1 MTELEHKR
9 ESRKKQTGEEMTPCE
24 LVSEMLDKIPSSCF
38 SDPSKTFI
46 DPAAGNGNF
55 LVEVLSRK
63 LSHNHPPLQALS
75 TIYAT
80 ELMQD
85 NVDEMKTRLLDVL
98 LKHHPH
104 LSDADIQSA
113 KDIIDHNIICADAL
127 KFDFDN
133 WCKRPVRKAKSLF

>member
-9 ESRKKQTGEEMTPCE
+9 KYRKKITGEDFTSQE
-24 LVSEMLDKIPSSCF
+24 LVCEMLDRLPEDVWLPEKL
-38 SDPSKTFI
+38 FI

-55 LVEVLSRK
+55 LIEILKRK
-63 LSHNHPPLQALS
+63 LDKGHNPLIALS
-75 TIYAT
+75 TVFGV
-80 ELMQD
+80 ELQSD

-104 LSDADIQSA
+104 LSDADIQRA
-113 KDIIDHNIICADAL
+113 KDIIDHNVVCADAL

-133 WCKRPVRKAKSLF
+133 WCKRPERKAKSLF